1 MYVNENVV
9 RHLIQTEYRVYFN
22 DQMCL
27 QRRGKWVGG
36 YKTKTNLWH
45 DTQSFIRN
53 GALRTIQSDS
63 WHFNYSKALIC
74 H

>member
-36 YKTKTNLWH
+36 YQTKTNL
-45 DTQSFIRN
+45 
-53 GALRTIQSDS
+53 
-63 WHFNYSKALIC
+63 
-74 H
+74 